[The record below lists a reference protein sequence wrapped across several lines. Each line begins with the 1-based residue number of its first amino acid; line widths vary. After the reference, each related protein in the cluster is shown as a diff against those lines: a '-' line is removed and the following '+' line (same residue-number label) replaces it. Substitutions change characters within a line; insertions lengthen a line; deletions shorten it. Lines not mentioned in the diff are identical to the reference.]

1 MRTLNYIILILL
13 ATLATTAFNACRDK
27 NKSDE
32 SEQPHVIR
40 SNDELKL
47 SAQDTLAVLQQLK
60 NSLSDLT
67 NEINDGFDDI
77 TRFEQTLDSTDISQL
92 QSSKRAKLRN
102 DILLAKNDI
111 QEKRRKLAEL
121 EHDLSNLDEQSKDE
135 VEETINNLRQQL
147 DLQKARVDQLSAKL
161 HPSKPKPK
169 AHNDISDST
178 SLANQPSDATQI
190 SLNEENNNN
199 EQSEML
205 NNEVN
210 ECYYTIGSRNELK
223 NHKIIDSEFLKKT
236 KVIQSS
242 NILASYF
249 TKADKRT
256 LNEIT
261 IPGKKVTVL
270 TNHDL
275 HSFSI
280 EETGNITIIKILN
293 PALFWEYSNYLVVE
307 TE

>member
-1 MRTLNYIILILL
+1 MRTLSKFTLSLL
-13 ATLATTAFNACRDK
+13 AIVVVAFSSCRDME
-27 NKSDE
+27 KSDE
-32 SEQPHVIR
+32 SDQPQVIR

-47 SAQDTLAVLQQLK
+47 SAQDTLAVMQQLK

-77 TRFEQTLDSTDISQL
+77 TRFEQTLDSTAISQL
-92 QSSKRAKLRN
+92 QPSKRAKLRN
-102 DILLAKNDI
+102 DIMLAKSDI
-111 QEKRRKLAEL
+111 QEKRMKLDEF

-147 DLQKARVDQLSAKL
+147 DLQKVRVNQLSAKL
-161 HPSKPKPK
+161 HPSTPKPK
-169 AHNDISDST
+169 VHSDIADST
-178 SLANQPSDATQI
+178 SLANQPSDATKI
-190 SLNEENNNN
+190 SLEEENKNN
-199 EQSEML
+199 EHSEML

-261 IPGKKVTVL
+261 IPSKKVMVL
-270 TNHDL
+270 TSHDL

-280 EETGNITIIKILN
+280 EETGDITIIKILN
-293 PALFWEYSNYLVVE
+293 PALFWEYSNYLVIQVE
-307 TE
+307 